1 MAKPIRNTGNRYF
14 GIWADVKILLA
25 HFQNRDIINYI
36 NLIFKVFEMQN
47 KCRISEKDHVFWKER
62 IAAMN
67 WDEAIR
73 ELDQRRE
80 KAKIGGGQAKIDKQH
95 KSGKLTARE
104 RIDILL
110 DKGTF
115 VEIDGMI
122 ESRIDDFDLDKKRV
136 PGDGVVTGYGEIDG
150 RLVFVVSEDFT
161 VIGGTLGEYH
171 SFKICRIQDM
181 AMEMKAP
188 LICINDSGGAR
199 IEEGIS
205 SLSGYS
211 GMFLRHTKASG
222 VIPQIAVILGPCS
235 GGACYAPAIC
245 DYIFMVRDI
254 SKMFITGPNVVKTVI
269 NEEVSVEELGG
280 ADVHATKSGVSHF
293 TYDTEGDCL
302 MGVRKLL
309 SYLPSNNEEQAPVI
323 KPVREKQSLLFA
335 VNKMLNK
342 VGGFGKTYLEK
353 SDDQCEKLRD
363 IVPDNSRRPYD
374 VKDVID
380 CIVDNDSF
388 FEVQK
393 DFATN
398 AVVGFARMEGKTV
411 GFVANQASKMAGS
424 LDVHASDK
432 VARFIRF
439 CDCFNIPLVTLVDVP
454 AFLPGTSQEHSGI
467 IRHGAK
473 VLYAYSE
480 ATVPKI
486 SVILRKAYGGAYI
499 AMNSKE
505 MGADLVYAW
514 PIAEI
519 AVMGADGAVN
529 IAFKRKIK
537 NAEDPEEMRL
547 QCKKEYEDRFLNP
560 YVAAAR
566 GYVNEVIKPEE
577 TRLCILKG
585 LRGLEGKKV
594 ENPKKK
600 HGNIPL

>member
-1 MAKPIRNTGNRYF
+1 MLEESLNI
-14 GIWADVKILLA
+14 KILENQT
-25 HFQNRDIINYI
+25 FGGN
-36 NLIFKVFEMQN
+36 
-47 KCRISEKDHVFWKER
+47 
-62 IAAMN
+62 MN
-67 WDEAIR
+67 WNEAIKD
-73 ELDQRRE
+73 LDNRRE
-80 KAKIGGGQAKIDKQH
+80 KAKRGGGQSKIDKQH
-95 KSGKLTARE
+95 AQGKMTARE
-104 RIDILL
+104 RIDMLL
-110 DKGTF
+110 DPGTF
-115 VEIDGMI
+115 VEVDGFL
-122 ESRIDDFDLDKKRV
+122 ESRIDDFDLDKRRV

-150 RLVFVVSEDFT
+150 RQVFVASEDFT

-245 DYIFMVRDI
+245 DFIFMVKDI

-280 ADVHATKSGVSHF
+280 ADVHAKKSGVSHF
-293 TYDTEGDCL
+293 TYDTEGECL

-309 SYLPSNNEEQAPVI
+309 SYLPSNWMEKPPV
-323 KPVREKQSLLFA
+323 
-335 VNKMLNK
+335 VNNPERQNFLAQVSKVGSKVFNKSDNNK
-342 VGGFGKTYLEK
+342 VETGMK
-353 SDDQCEKLRD
+353 SKAQKIKD
-363 IVPDNSRRPYD
+363 IVPDNSRHAYD
-374 VKDVID
+374 VKEVID
-380 CIVDNDSF
+380 CIVDEGSF

-393 DFATN
+393 DFAMN
-398 AVVGFARMEGKTV
+398 AVVGWCRMDGKVV
-411 GFVANQASKMAGS
+411 GIVANQPNAMGGS
-424 LDVHASDK
+424 LDYHASDK
-432 VARFIRF
+432 IARFIRF
-439 CDCFNIPLVTLVDVP
+439 CDCFNIPLVTLIDVP
-454 AFLPGTSQEHSGI
+454 AFLPGTAQEHNGI

-473 VLYAYSE
+473 ILYAYSE
-480 ATVPKI
+480 ATVPKVSLI
-486 SVILRKAYGGAYI
+486 MRKAYGGAYI

-505 MGADLVYAW
+505 MGADIVYAW

-537 NAEDPEEMRL
+537 AADDPEAMRA
-547 QCKKEYEDRFLNP
+547 QCKKEYEERFLNP

-577 TRLCILKG
+577 TRAAIIKALKG
-585 LRGLEGKKV
+585 LKNKQVEG
-594 ENPKKK
+594 PKKK

>member
-1 MAKPIRNTGNRYF
+1 MS
-14 GIWADVKILLA
+14 W
-25 HFQNRDIINYI
+25 
-36 NLIFKVFEMQN
+36 
-47 KCRISEKDHVFWKER
+47 S
-62 IAAMN
+62 
-67 WDEAIR
+67 EAIR
-73 ELDQRRE
+73 NLEDKRGRALQ
-80 KAKIGGGQAKIDKQH
+80 GGGRLKIDKQH
-95 KSGKLTARE
+95 EQGKFTARE

-115 VEIDGMI
+115 VEVDGFV
-122 ESRIDDFDLDKKRV
+122 ESRIDDFDLDKRRV

-150 RLVFVVSEDFT
+150 RLVFVASEDFT

-171 SFKICRIQDM
+171 SFKITRIQDM
-181 AMEMKAP
+181 AIRMKAP

-211 GMFLRHTKASG
+211 GMFLRHTQASG

-245 DYIFMVRDI
+245 DFIFMVKNV

-280 ADVHATKSGVSHF
+280 AEVHAKKSGVSHF
-293 TYDTEGDCL
+293 TYDTENECL

-309 SYLPSNNEEQAPVI
+309 TYLPGSNEEKPPVI
-323 KPVREKQSLLFA
+323 KPVEEKESLLFGIHK
-335 VNKMLNK
+335 VFNKMTFKKESPEENPCARLLK
-342 VGGFGKTYLEK
+342 
-353 SDDQCEKLRD
+353 
-363 IVPDNSRRPYD
+363 IVPDNSRIAYD
-374 VKDVID
+374 VKEVIR
-380 CIVDNDSF
+380 CIADENSF

-393 DFATN
+393 EFAPN
-398 AVVGFARMEGKTV
+398 AVVGWGRMKGECV
-411 GFVANQASKMAGS
+411 GFVANQPSQMCGS
-424 LDVHASDK
+424 LDYHASDK
-432 VARFIRF
+432 LARFIRF

-454 AFLPGTSQEHSGI
+454 AFLPGTAQEHNGI

-473 VLYAYSE
+473 VLYAYAE

-486 SVILRKAYGGAYI
+486 TVIMRKAYGGAYI

-505 MGADLVYAW
+505 MGADMVYAW

-537 NAEDPEEMRL
+537 AAADPEEMRR
-547 QCKKEYEDRFLNP
+547 QCKQEYEDRFLNP

-577 TRLCILKG
+577 TRERLLKS
-585 LRGLEGKKV
+585 LKALKNKKV
-594 ENPKKK
+594 EPIFKK

>member
-1 MAKPIRNTGNRYF
+1 MTWEEALQ
-14 GIWADVKILLA
+14 DL
-25 HFQNRDIINYI
+25 D
-36 NLIFKVFEMQN
+36 
-47 KCRISEKDHVFWKER
+47 ER
-62 IAAMN
+62 KS
-67 WDEAIR
+67 
-73 ELDQRRE
+73 
-80 KAKIGGGQAKIDKQH
+80 KAVMGGGQLKIDKQH
-95 KSGKLTARE
+95 AQGKLTARE
-104 RIDILL
+104 RIDLLL

-115 VEIDGMI
+115 VEVDGLI
-122 ESRIDDFDLDKKRV
+122 ESRIDDFDLDKRRV
-136 PGDGVVTGYGEIDG
+136 AGDGVVTGYGEVDG
-150 RLVFVVSEDFT
+150 RLVFVASEDFT

-171 SFKICRIQDM
+171 SIKIQRLQDM
-181 AMEMKAP
+181 AMSMRAP
-188 LICINDSGGAR
+188 FICINDSGGAR

-222 VIPQIAVILGPCS
+222 MIPQIAVILGPCS

-245 DYIFMVRDI
+245 DFIFMVKDI

-280 ADVHATKSGVSHF
+280 ADVHAKKSGVSHF
-293 TYDTEGDCL
+293 TYDSEAECL

-309 SYLPSNNEEQAPVI
+309 AYLPSSFEGKAPVI
-323 KPVREKQSLLFA
+323 QPVAEKESLLFS

-342 VGGFGKTYLEK
+342 LSFRKNALAKRNANPCSRISE
-353 SDDQCEKLRD
+353 
-363 IVPDNSRRPYD
+363 IVPDNSRIAYD
-374 VKDVID
+374 VKDVVA
-380 CIVDNDSF
+380 CIVDESSF

-393 DFATN
+393 EFAPN
-398 AVVGFARMEGKTV
+398 VVVGFARMNGESV
-411 GFVANQASKMAGS
+411 GIVANQPNSMAGS
-424 LDVHASDK
+424 LDYHASDK
-432 VARFIRF
+432 MARFIRF
-439 CDCFNIPLVTLVDVP
+439 CDCFNLPIVTLVDVP
-454 AFLPGTSQEHSGI
+454 AFLPGTAQEHSGI

-486 SVILRKAYGGAYI
+486 SLIMRKAYGGAYI

-505 MGADLVYAW
+505 MGADMVFAW

-537 NAEDPEEMRL
+537 SASEPEAMRE

-577 TRLCILKG
+577 TREKILKA
-585 LRGLEGKKV
+585 LKALKNKQV
-594 ENPKKK
+594 EVPQKK

>member
-1 MAKPIRNTGNRYF
+1 
-14 GIWADVKILLA
+14 
-25 HFQNRDIINYI
+25 
-36 NLIFKVFEMQN
+36 
-47 KCRISEKDHVFWKER
+47 
-62 IAAMN
+62 MN
-67 WDEAIR
+67 WEEASKDL
-73 ELDQRRE
+73 EERRE
-80 KAKIGGGQAKIDKQH
+80 RALLGGGQAKIDKQH

-104 RIDILL
+104 RIEMLL

-115 VEIDGMI
+115 VEVDGFV

-150 RLVFVVSEDFT
+150 RLVFVASEDFT

-188 LICINDSGGAR
+188 FVCINDSGGAR

-205 SLSGYS
+205 SLSGYA

-245 DYIFMVRDI
+245 DFIFMVKDI

-280 ADVHATKSGVSHF
+280 AEVHAKKSGVSHF
-293 TYDTEGDCL
+293 TYDTEGECL

-309 SYLPSNNEEQAPVI
+309 SYLPSNFEE
-323 KPVREKQSLLFA
+323 KPPLVNLENAKKKGSLLYSL
-335 VNKMLNK
+335 NKMINK
-342 VGGFGKTYLEK
+342 MGKHNKNFVENGDNSY
-353 SDDQCEKLRD
+353 KLKD
-363 IVPDNSRRPYD
+363 IVPDNSRHAYD
-374 VKDVID
+374 VKEVID
-380 CIVDNDSF
+380 CIVDEGTF
-388 FEVQK
+388 FEVMK
-393 DFATN
+393 EFAPN
-398 AVVGFARMEGKTV
+398 VVIGWARMEGQSV
-411 GFVANQASKMAGS
+411 GFVANQANSMGGS
-424 LDVHASDK
+424 LDYHASDK
-432 VARFIRF
+432 MARFIRF
-439 CDCFNIPLVTLVDVP
+439 CDCFNIPLVTLIDVP
-454 AFLPGTSQEHSGI
+454 AFLPGTVQEHNGI

-473 VLYAYSE
+473 VLYAFSE

-486 SVILRKAYGGAYI
+486 SLIMRKAYGGAYI

-505 MGADLVYAW
+505 MGADIVYAW

-537 NAEDPEEMRL
+537 AAEDPQAMRE
-547 QCKKEYEDRFLNP
+547 QCKKEYEERFLNP
-560 YVAAAR
+560 YVAASR
-566 GYVNEVIKPEE
+566 GFVNEVIKPEE
-577 TRLCILKG
+577 TRASILKA
-585 LRGLEGKKV
+585 LRLLNGKKV
-594 ENPKKK
+594 EAPKKK

>member
-1 MAKPIRNTGNRYF
+1 
-14 GIWADVKILLA
+14 
-25 HFQNRDIINYI
+25 
-36 NLIFKVFEMQN
+36 
-47 KCRISEKDHVFWKER
+47 
-62 IAAMN
+62 MN
-67 WDEAIR
+67 WEEANK
-73 ELDQRRE
+73 ELDRRRE
-80 KAKIGGGQAKIDKQH
+80 KALLGGGQNRIDKQH
-95 KSGKLTARE
+95 ASGKLTARE
-104 RIDILL
+104 RIEMLL
-110 DKGTF
+110 DPGTF
-115 VEIDGMI
+115 VEVDGFL
-122 ESRIDDFDLDKKRV
+122 ESRIDDFDLDKRRV

-150 RLVFVVSEDFT
+150 RQVFVASEDFT

-245 DYIFMVRDI
+245 DFIFMVKDI

-269 NEEVSVEELGG
+269 NEEVSVEALGG
-280 ADVHATKSGVSHF
+280 ADVHAKKSGVSHF
-293 TYDTEGDCL
+293 TYDTENECL

-309 SYLPSNNEEQAPVI
+309 SYLPSNWMEKPPVVNT
-323 KPVREKQSLLFA
+323 PERQSLSFR
-335 VNKMLNK
+335 VGK
-342 VGGFGKTYLEK
+342 VFGRGEGARQDNVIRTKAA
-353 SDDQCEKLRD
+353 KLKD
-363 IVPDNSRRPYD
+363 IVPDNSRHAYD
-374 VKDVID
+374 VKEVID
-380 CIVDNDSF
+380 CIVDEGSF

-393 DFATN
+393 EFATN
-398 AVVGFARMEGKTV
+398 AVVGWCRMAGKVV
-411 GFVANQASKMAGS
+411 GIVANQPNSMGGS
-424 LDVHASDK
+424 LDYHASDK
-432 VARFIRF
+432 IARFIRF
-439 CDCFNIPLVTLVDVP
+439 CDCFNIPLITLIDVP
-454 AFLPGTSQEHSGI
+454 AFLPGTAQEHSGI

-473 VLYAYSE
+473 ILYAYSE

-486 SVILRKAYGGAYI
+486 SLIMRKAYGGAYI

-505 MGADLVYAW
+505 MGADIVYAW

-537 NAEDPEEMRL
+537 AAADPEAMRA

-577 TRLCILKG
+577 TREALLKA
-585 LRGLEGKKV
+585 LRGLKNKQV
-594 ENPKKK
+594 EPIRKK

>member
-1 MAKPIRNTGNRYF
+1 
-14 GIWADVKILLA
+14 
-25 HFQNRDIINYI
+25 
-36 NLIFKVFEMQN
+36 
-47 KCRISEKDHVFWKER
+47 
-62 IAAMN
+62 MN
-67 WDEAIR
+67 WDEANK
-73 ELDQRRE
+73 ELDRRRG
-80 KAKIGGGQAKIDKQH
+80 KALLGGGPSRIDKQH
-95 KSGKLTARE
+95 ASGKLTARE
-104 RIDILL
+104 RIEMLL
-110 DKGTF
+110 DPGTF
-115 VEIDGMI
+115 VEVDGFL
-122 ESRIDDFDLDKKRV
+122 ESRIDDFDLDKRRV

-150 RLVFVVSEDFT
+150 RQVFVASEDFT

-181 AMEMKAP
+181 AMEMQAP

-245 DYIFMVRDI
+245 DFIFMVKDI

-280 ADVHATKSGVSHF
+280 AEVHAKKSGVSHF
-293 TYDTEGDCL
+293 TYDTENECL

-309 SYLPSNNEEQAPVI
+309 SYLPSNWTQKPPV
-323 KPVREKQSLLFA
+323 VNTAERQSLTTR
-335 VNKMLNK
+335 VGK
-342 VGGFGKTYLEK
+342 VFGRGEGARQDNVIRTKAA
-353 SDDQCEKLRD
+353 KLKD
-363 IVPDNSRRPYD
+363 IVPDNSRHAYD
-374 VKDVID
+374 VKEVID
-380 CIVDNDSF
+380 CIVDEGSF

-398 AVVGFARMEGKTV
+398 AVVGWCRMAGKVV
-411 GFVANQASKMAGS
+411 GIVANQPNSMGGS
-424 LDVHASDK
+424 LDYHASDK
-432 VARFIRF
+432 IARFIRF
-439 CDCFNIPLVTLVDVP
+439 CDCFNIPLITLIDVP
-454 AFLPGTSQEHSGI
+454 AFLPGTAQEHNGI

-473 VLYAYSE
+473 ILYAYSE
-480 ATVPKI
+480 AAVPKI
-486 SVILRKAYGGAYI
+486 SLIMRKAYGGAYI

-505 MGADLVYAW
+505 MGADIVYAW

-537 NAEDPEEMRL
+537 AAEDPEAMRA

-577 TRLCILKG
+577 TREALLKA
-585 LRGLEGKKV
+585 LRGLKNKQT

>member
-1 MAKPIRNTGNRYF
+1 
-14 GIWADVKILLA
+14 
-25 HFQNRDIINYI
+25 
-36 NLIFKVFEMQN
+36 
-47 KCRISEKDHVFWKER
+47 
-62 IAAMN
+62 MN
-67 WDEAIR
+67 WEEALKDL
-73 ELDQRRE
+73 EERRG
-80 KAKIGGGQAKIDKQH
+80 KASLGGGRLKIDKQH
-95 KSGKLTARE
+95 EQGKLTARE
-104 RIDILL
+104 RIDVLL

-115 VEIDGMI
+115 VEVDGMI
-122 ESRIDDFDLDKKRV
+122 ESRIDDFDLDKRRV

-150 RLVFVVSEDFT
+150 RLVFVASEDFT

-171 SFKICRIQDM
+171 SFKIQRLQDM
-181 AMEMKAP
+181 AMQMRAP
-188 LICINDSGGAR
+188 FICINDSGGAR

-222 VIPQIAVILGPCS
+222 MIPQIAVILGPCS

-245 DYIFMVRDI
+245 DFIFMVKDI

-280 ADVHATKSGVSHF
+280 ADVHAKKSGVSHF
-293 TYDTEGDCL
+293 TYDSEAECL

-309 SYLPSNNEEQAPVI
+309 AYLPSSCEGKAPRIRTAAEKEAMLSANKIIHKLPFHKNASAKKEENPCSRLS
-323 KPVREKQSLLFA
+323 K
-335 VNKMLNK
+335 
-342 VGGFGKTYLEK
+342 
-353 SDDQCEKLRD
+353 
-363 IVPDNSRRPYD
+363 IVPDNSRMAYN
-374 VKDVID
+374 VKDVVN
-380 CIVDNDSF
+380 CIVDPGTF

-393 DFATN
+393 EFAPN
-398 AVVGFARMEGKTV
+398 VVVGFSRMEGQSV
-411 GFVANQASKMAGS
+411 GIVANQPNSMCGS
-424 LDVHASDK
+424 LDYHASDK
-432 VARFIRF
+432 MARFIRF

-454 AFLPGTSQEHSGI
+454 AFLPGTAQEHNGI

-486 SVILRKAYGGAYI
+486 TLIMRKAYGGAYI

-505 MGADLVYAW
+505 MGADMVFAW

-537 NAEDPEEMRL
+537 AASDPEAMRA
-547 QCKKEYEDRFLNP
+547 QCKKEYEERFLNP
-560 YVAAAR
+560 YVAASR
-566 GYVNEVIKPEE
+566 GFVNEVIKPEE
-577 TRLCILKG
+577 SRAKILKA
-585 LRGLEGKKV
+585 LKALKNKKV
-594 ENPKKK
+594 EPISKK

>member
-1 MAKPIRNTGNRYF
+1 
-14 GIWADVKILLA
+14 
-25 HFQNRDIINYI
+25 
-36 NLIFKVFEMQN
+36 
-47 KCRISEKDHVFWKER
+47 
-62 IAAMN
+62 MN
-67 WDEAIR
+67 WDDAIK
-73 ELDQRRE
+73 ELDTRRE
-80 KAKIGGGQAKIDKQH
+80 KALLGGGAARIEKQH
-95 KSGKLTARE
+95 KSGKMTARE
-104 RIDILL
+104 RIEILL
-110 DKGTF
+110 DKDTF
-115 VEIDGMI
+115 VEVDNFI
-122 ESRIDDFDLDKKRV
+122 ESRINDFDLDKRRV
-136 PGDGVVTGYGEIDG
+136 PGDGVVTGYGKIDG
-150 RLVFVVSEDFT
+150 RLVFVASEDFT

-171 SFKICRIQDM
+171 SFKITRIQDM

-211 GMFLRHTKASG
+211 GMFLRHTRASG
-222 VIPQIAVILGPCS
+222 MIPQIAVVLGPCS

-245 DYIFMVRDI
+245 DFIFMVKEI

-269 NEEVSVEELGG
+269 NEEVTVEELGG
-280 ADVHATKSGVSHF
+280 AMVHGVKSGVSHF
-293 TYDTEGDCL
+293 TYESERECL

-309 SYLPSNNEEQAPVI
+309 GYLPGNWEEKPPVVKI
-323 KPVREKQSLLFA
+323 SGEE
-335 VNKMLNK
+335 NKNGIQNVLRRLNK
-342 VGGFGKTYLEK
+342 NAGSAAKTCARLWK
-353 SDDQCEKLRD
+353 
-363 IVPDNSRRPYD
+363 IVPDNSRHAYD
-374 VKDVID
+374 VHEVLE
-380 CIVDNDSF
+380 CIVDRNSF

-393 DFATN
+393 DFAQN
-398 AVVGFARMEGKTV
+398 AVIGFGRMEGKSV
-411 GFVANQASKMAGS
+411 GFICNQPAVMGGS
-424 LDVHASDK
+424 IDYHASDK
-432 VARFIRF
+432 MARFIRF

-454 AFLPGTSQEHSGI
+454 AFLPGTKQEHNGI

-486 SVILRKAYGGAYI
+486 TLIMRKAYGGAYI

-505 MGADLVYAW
+505 MGADMVFAW

-537 NAEDPEEMRL
+537 ESYDPAAARESY
-547 QCKKEYEDRFLNP
+547 KKEYEKRFLNP

-577 TRLCILKG
+577 TRDKLLKALNG
-585 LRGLEGKKV
+585 FKSKKV
-594 ENPKKK
+594 KNPDKK

>member
-1 MAKPIRNTGNRYF
+1 
-14 GIWADVKILLA
+14 
-25 HFQNRDIINYI
+25 
-36 NLIFKVFEMQN
+36 
-47 KCRISEKDHVFWKER
+47 
-62 IAAMN
+62 MN
-67 WDEAIR
+67 WDEANK
-73 ELDQRRE
+73 ELDRRRE
-80 KAKIGGGQAKIDKQH
+80 KALLGGGPNRIEKQH
-95 KSGKLTARE
+95 ASGKLTARE
-104 RIDILL
+104 RIEMLL
-110 DKGTF
+110 DPGTF
-115 VEIDGMI
+115 VEVDGFL
-122 ESRIDDFDLDKKRV
+122 ESRIDDFDLDKRRV

-150 RLVFVVSEDFT
+150 RQVFVASEDFT

-181 AMEMKAP
+181 AMEVKAP

-245 DYIFMVRDI
+245 DFIFMVKDI

-280 ADVHATKSGVSHF
+280 AEVHAKKSGVSHF
-293 TYDTEGDCL
+293 TYDTENECL

-309 SYLPSNNEEQAPVI
+309 SYLPSNWMEKPPV
-323 KPVREKQSLLFA
+323 VNTAERQSLSTR
-335 VNKMLNK
+335 VGK
-342 VGGFGKTYLEK
+342 VFGRGEGARQDNVIRTKAA
-353 SDDQCEKLRD
+353 KLKD
-363 IVPDNSRRPYD
+363 IVPDNSRHAYD
-374 VKDVID
+374 VKEVID
-380 CIVDNDSF
+380 CIVDEGSF

-393 DFATN
+393 EFATN
-398 AVVGFARMEGKTV
+398 AVVGWCRMAGKVV
-411 GFVANQASKMAGS
+411 GIVANQPNSMGGS
-424 LDVHASDK
+424 LDYHASDK
-432 VARFIRF
+432 IARFIRF
-439 CDCFNIPLVTLVDVP
+439 CDCFNIPLITLIDVP
-454 AFLPGTSQEHSGI
+454 AFLPGTAQEHNGI

-473 VLYAYSE
+473 ILYAYSE

-486 SVILRKAYGGAYI
+486 SLIMRKAYGGAYI

-505 MGADLVYAW
+505 MGADIVYAW

-537 NAEDPEEMRL
+537 AAADPEAMRA

-577 TRLCILKG
+577 TREALLKA
-585 LRGLEGKKV
+585 LRGLKNKQA

>member
-1 MAKPIRNTGNRYF
+1 MT
-14 GIWADVKILLA
+14 W
-25 HFQNRDIINYI
+25 
-36 NLIFKVFEMQN
+36 E
-47 KCRISEKDHVFWKER
+47 
-62 IAAMN
+62 
-67 WDEAIR
+67 EALHD
-73 ELDQRRE
+73 LDDRRG
-80 KAKIGGGQAKIDKQH
+80 KASMGGGKLKIDKQH
-95 KSGKLTARE
+95 EQGKLTARE
-104 RIDILL
+104 RIDVLL

-115 VEIDGMI
+115 VEVDGFI
-122 ESRIDDFDLDKKRV
+122 ESRIDDFDLDKRRV

-150 RLVFVVSEDFT
+150 RLVFVASEDFT

-171 SFKICRIQDM
+171 SFKITRIQDM
-181 AMEMKAP
+181 AMAMKAP

-211 GMFLRHTKASG
+211 GMFLRHTQASG
-222 VIPQIAVILGPCS
+222 MIPQIAVILGPCS

-245 DYIFMVRDI
+245 DFIFMVKDI

-280 ADVHATKSGVSHF
+280 AEVHAKKSGVSHF
-293 TYDTEGDCL
+293 TYDTEGECL

-309 SYLPSNNEEQAPVI
+309 AYLPSNFEGTAPVI
-323 KPVREKQSLLFA
+323 QPVTEKESLLFS

-342 VGGFGKTYLEK
+342 FTMRKNALERQEENPC
-353 SDDQCEKLRD
+353 SKLKD
-363 IVPDNSRRPYD
+363 IVPDNSRVAYD
-374 VKDVID
+374 VKQVID
-380 CIVDNDSF
+380 CIADQGSF

-393 DFATN
+393 EFAPN
-398 AVVGFARMEGKTV
+398 VVVGFARLNGESV
-411 GFVANQASKMAGS
+411 GFVANQPSQMCGS
-424 LDVHASDK
+424 LDYHASDK
-432 VARFIRF
+432 MARFIRF

-454 AFLPGTSQEHSGI
+454 AFLPGTAQEHNGI

-486 SVILRKAYGGAYI
+486 SVIMRKAYGGAYI

-505 MGADLVYAW
+505 MGADMVFAW

-537 NAEDPEEMRL
+537 AASDPEAMRA

-560 YVAAAR
+560 YVAASR
-566 GYVNEVIKPEE
+566 GYVNEVIRPEE
-577 TRLCILKG
+577 TREKILKS
-585 LRGLEGKKV
+585 LKALKSKKV
-594 ENPKKK
+594 DAPQKK

>member
-1 MAKPIRNTGNRYF
+1 MGNVN
-14 GIWADVKILLA
+14 W
-25 HFQNRDIINYI
+25 
-36 NLIFKVFEMQN
+36 
-47 KCRISEKDHVFWKER
+47 KDAV
-62 IAAMN
+62 
-67 WDEAIR
+67 R
-73 ELDQRRE
+73 ELEMRRE
-80 KAKIGGGQAKIDKQH
+80 KAKSGGGSSKIEKQH
-95 KSGKLTARE
+95 AIGKLTARE
-104 RIDILL
+104 RIQMLL
-110 DKGTF
+110 DKDTF
-115 VEIDGMI
+115 VEVDGFV
-122 ESRIDDFDLDKKRV
+122 ESRIDDFDLDKRRV

-150 RLVFVVSEDFT
+150 RLVFVASEDFT

-181 AMEMKAP
+181 AMGMKAP

-245 DYIFMVRDI
+245 DFIFMVRDI

-280 ADVHATKSGVSHF
+280 AEVHARKSGVSHF
-293 TYDTEGDCL
+293 TYDSEGECL

-309 SYLPSNNEEQAPVI
+309 SYLPANNTEKAPTV
-323 KPVREKQSLLFA
+323 KYNGERQSFLYG
-335 VNKMLNK
+335 VNKRIGK
-342 VGGFGKTYLEK
+342 VGSINKILPKGDRAGRI
-353 SDDQCEKLRD
+353 RD
-363 IVPDNSRRPYD
+363 IVPDNSRRAYD
-374 VKDVID
+374 VKEVID
-380 CIVDNDSF
+380 CIVDEDSF

-393 DFATN
+393 DFALN
-398 AVVGFARMEGKTV
+398 AVVGWGRMQGRVV
-411 GFVANQASKMAGS
+411 GFVANQPAAMGGS
-424 LDVHASDK
+424 LDYHASDK
-432 VARFIRF
+432 IARFIRF

-454 AFLPGTSQEHSGI
+454 AFLPGTAQEHNGI

-473 VLYAYSE
+473 ILYAYSE

-486 SVILRKAYGGAYI
+486 TVIMRKAYGGAYI

-505 MGADLVYAW
+505 MGADMVFAW

-537 NAEDPEEMRL
+537 AAPNPQAMRE

-560 YVAAAR
+560 YVAASR

-577 TRLCILKG
+577 TRERLLKA
-585 LRGLEGKKV
+585 LRALKNKSV
-594 ENPKKK
+594 ETPHKK

>member
-1 MAKPIRNTGNRYF
+1 MT
-14 GIWADVKILLA
+14 
-25 HFQNRDIINYI
+25 
-36 NLIFKVFEMQN
+36 
-47 KCRISEKDHVFWKER
+47 
-62 IAAMN
+62 
-67 WDEAIR
+67 WDEALQD
-73 ELDQRRE
+73 LDKRRGR
-80 KAKIGGGQAKIDKQH
+80 AALGGGRLKIDKQH
-95 KSGKLTARE
+95 EQGKLTARE
-104 RIDILL
+104 RIDLLL

-115 VEIDGMI
+115 VEVDGFM
-122 ESRIDDFDLDKKRV
+122 ESRINDFDLDKRRV

-150 RLVFVVSEDFT
+150 RLVFVASEDFT
-161 VIGGTLGEYH
+161 VIGGTLGEIH
-171 SFKICRIQDM
+171 SLKITRLQDM

-222 VIPQIAVILGPCS
+222 MIPQIAVILGPCS

-245 DYIFMVRDI
+245 DYIFMVKDI

-280 ADVHATKSGVSHF
+280 AEVHAKKSGVSHF
-293 TYDTEGDCL
+293 TYDTEQECL

-309 SYLPSNNEEQAPVI
+309 TYIPSSFEDKAPVI
-323 KPVREKQSLLFA
+323 HSSESSFA
-335 VNKMLNK
+335 NSVNKVINK
-342 VGGFGKTYLEK
+342 LPFGSSENRE
-353 SDDQCEKLRD
+353 DNPCERIKK
-363 IVPDNSRRPYD
+363 IVPDNSRIAYD
-374 VKDVID
+374 VKQVID
-380 CIVDNDSF
+380 CVADKGSF

-393 DFATN
+393 DFAQN
-398 AVVGFARMEGKTV
+398 VVVGFARMAGESV
-411 GFVANQASKMAGS
+411 GFVANQPNQLAGS
-424 LDVHASDK
+424 LDYHASDK
-432 VARFIRF
+432 MARFIRF

-454 AFLPGTSQEHSGI
+454 AFLPGTAQEHNGI

-486 SVILRKAYGGAYI
+486 SVIMRKAYGGAYI

-505 MGADLVYAW
+505 MGADMVYAW

-537 NAEDPEEMRL
+537 AAADPTVMRA
-547 QCKKEYEDRFLNP
+547 QCKQEYEERFLNP
-560 YVAAAR
+560 YVAASR
-566 GYVNEVIKPEE
+566 GYVNEVIRPEE
-577 TRLCILKG
+577 TREKILKA
-585 LRGLEGKKV
+585 LKALKSKSV
-594 ENPKKK
+594 EAPKKK

>member
-1 MAKPIRNTGNRYF
+1 MSWN
-14 GIWADVKILLA
+14 
-25 HFQNRDIINYI
+25 
-36 NLIFKVFEMQN
+36 
-47 KCRISEKDHVFWKER
+47 
-62 IAAMN
+62 
-67 WDEAIR
+67 EAIANL
-73 ELDQRRE
+73 EE
-80 KAKIGGGQAKIDKQH
+80 KRSTALLGGGQTRIDKQH
-95 KSGKLTARE
+95 KTGKLTARE
-104 RIDILL
+104 RIEILL
-110 DKGTF
+110 DKDTF
-115 VEIDGMI
+115 VEVDGFM
-122 ESRIDDFDLDKKRV
+122 ESRIDDFDLDKRRFA
-136 PGDGVVTGYGEIDG
+136 GDGVVTGYGEIDG
-150 RLVFVVSEDFT
+150 RLVFVASEDFT

-181 AMEMKAP
+181 AMQMKAP
-188 LICINDSGGAR
+188 LICVNDSGGAR

-211 GMFLRHTKASG
+211 GMFLRHTQASG

-245 DYIFMVRDI
+245 DFIFMVKDV

-280 ADVHATKSGVSHF
+280 TEVHAKKSGVSHF
-293 TYDTEGDCL
+293 TYDSEGECL

-309 SYLPSNNEEQAPVI
+309 TYLPSNYMEKAPFIQPTDKLKV
-323 KPVREKQSLLFA
+323 A
-335 VNKMLNK
+335 AGLNK
-342 VGGFGKTYLEK
+342 VLSRVGGLSKKIK
-353 SDDQCEKLRD
+353 SDNRCEQIVN
-363 IVPDNSRRPYD
+363 IVPDNSRQPYD
-374 VKDVID
+374 VKEVID
-380 CIVDNDSF
+380 CIVDAGTF

-393 DFATN
+393 EFAQN
-398 AVVGFARMEGKTV
+398 AVVGWGRMEGEVV
-411 GFVANQASKMAGS
+411 GFVANQPAVKAGS
-424 LDVHASDK
+424 LDYHASDK
-432 VARFIRF
+432 IARFIRF
-439 CDCFNIPLVTLVDVP
+439 CDCFNIPLVTLIDVP
-454 AFLPGTSQEHSGI
+454 AFLPGTEQEHNGI

-473 VLYAYSE
+473 ILYAYSE

-486 SVILRKAYGGAYI
+486 SLIMRKAYGGAYI

-505 MGADLVYAW
+505 MGADIVYAW

-537 NAEDPEEMRL
+537 AAENPEAMRA

-577 TRLCILKG
+577 TRARLLKS
-585 LRGLEGKKV
+585 LKALKSKKV
-594 ENPKKK
+594 EPIPKK

>member
-1 MAKPIRNTGNRYF
+1 
-14 GIWADVKILLA
+14 
-25 HFQNRDIINYI
+25 
-36 NLIFKVFEMQN
+36 
-47 KCRISEKDHVFWKER
+47 
-62 IAAMN
+62 MN
-67 WDEAIR
+67 WNDAVK
-73 ELDQRRE
+73 ELDNRRQR
-80 KAKIGGGQAKIDKQH
+80 ALMGGGQSRIDKQH
-95 KSGKLTARE
+95 ASGKMTARE
-104 RIDILL
+104 RIEVLL
-110 DKGTF
+110 DPGTF
-115 VEIDGMI
+115 VEVDGFI
-122 ESRIDDFDLDKKRV
+122 ESRIDDFDLDKRRV

-150 RLVFVVSEDFT
+150 RQVFVASEDFT

-245 DYIFMVRDI
+245 DFIFMVRDI

-280 ADVHATKSGVSHF
+280 AEVHAKKSGVSHF
-293 TYDTEGDCL
+293 TYDTEKECL

-309 SYLPSNNEEQAPVI
+309 SYLPGNWQEKPPTINNQE
-323 KPVREKQSLLFA
+323 RQSILPR
-335 VNKMLNK
+335 VGK
-342 VGGFGKTYLEK
+342 VFGKVDNGRVAASQRAK
-353 SDDQCEKLRD
+353 AAKIRD
-363 IVPDNSRRPYD
+363 IVPDNSRHAYD
-374 VKDVID
+374 VLEVID
-380 CIVDNDSF
+380 CIVDEGSF

-393 DFATN
+393 EFAAN
-398 AVVGFARMEGKTV
+398 AVVGFSRMEGKVT
-411 GFVANQASKMAGS
+411 GIVANQPNAMGGS
-424 LDVHASDK
+424 LDYHASDK
-432 VARFIRF
+432 IARFIRF
-439 CDCFNIPLVTLVDVP
+439 CDCFNIPLITLIDVP
-454 AFLPGTSQEHSGI
+454 AFLPGTAQEHNGI

-473 VLYAYSE
+473 ILYAYSE

-486 SVILRKAYGGAYI
+486 SLIMRKAYGGAYI

-505 MGADLVYAW
+505 MGADIVYAW

-537 NAEDPEEMRL
+537 AAEDPAAMRE
-547 QCKKEYEDRFLNP
+547 QCKAEYEERFLNP

-577 TRLCILKG
+577 TREALVRA
-585 LRGLEGKKV
+585 LRGLKNKHV
-594 ENPKKK
+594 ENPPKK

>member
-1 MAKPIRNTGNRYF
+1 
-14 GIWADVKILLA
+14 
-25 HFQNRDIINYI
+25 
-36 NLIFKVFEMQN
+36 
-47 KCRISEKDHVFWKER
+47 
-62 IAAMN
+62 MN
-67 WDEAIR
+67 WDEANK
-73 ELDQRRE
+73 ELDRRRG
-80 KAKIGGGQAKIDKQH
+80 KALLGGGPSRIDKQH
-95 KSGKLTARE
+95 ASGKLTARE
-104 RIDILL
+104 RIEMLL
-110 DKGTF
+110 DPGTF
-115 VEIDGMI
+115 VEVDGFL
-122 ESRIDDFDLDKKRV
+122 ESRIDDFDLDKRRV

-150 RLVFVVSEDFT
+150 RQVFVVSEDFT

-181 AMEMKAP
+181 AMEMQAP

-245 DYIFMVRDI
+245 DFIFMVKDI

-280 ADVHATKSGVSHF
+280 AEVHAKKSGVSHF
-293 TYDTEGDCL
+293 TYDTENECL

-309 SYLPSNNEEQAPVI
+309 SYLPSNWTQKPPV
-323 KPVREKQSLLFA
+323 VNTAERQSLTTR
-335 VNKMLNK
+335 VGK
-342 VGGFGKTYLEK
+342 VFGRGEGARQDNVIRTKAA
-353 SDDQCEKLRD
+353 KLKD
-363 IVPDNSRRPYD
+363 IVPDNSRHAYD
-374 VKDVID
+374 VKEVID
-380 CIVDNDSF
+380 CIVDEGSF

-398 AVVGFARMEGKTV
+398 AVVGWCRMAGKVV
-411 GFVANQASKMAGS
+411 GIVANQPNSMGGS
-424 LDVHASDK
+424 LDYHASDK
-432 VARFIRF
+432 IARFIRF
-439 CDCFNIPLVTLVDVP
+439 CDCFNIPLITLIDVP
-454 AFLPGTSQEHSGI
+454 AFLPGTAQEHNGI

-473 VLYAYSE
+473 ILYAYSE

-486 SVILRKAYGGAYI
+486 SLIMRKAYGGAYI

-505 MGADLVYAW
+505 MGADIVYAW

-537 NAEDPEEMRL
+537 AAEDPEAMRA

-577 TRLCILKG
+577 TREALLKA
-585 LRGLEGKKV
+585 LRGLKNKQT

>member
-1 MAKPIRNTGNRYF
+1 
-14 GIWADVKILLA
+14 
-25 HFQNRDIINYI
+25 
-36 NLIFKVFEMQN
+36 
-47 KCRISEKDHVFWKER
+47 
-62 IAAMN
+62 MN
-67 WDEAIR
+67 WNEANR
-73 ELDQRRE
+73 ELDRRRE
-80 KAKIGGGQAKIDKQH
+80 KALLGGGQSRIDKQH
-95 KSGKLTARE
+95 ASGKMTARE
-104 RIDILL
+104 RIEMLL
-110 DKGTF
+110 DPGTF
-115 VEIDGMI
+115 VEVDGFL
-122 ESRIDDFDLDKKRV
+122 ESRIDDFDLDKRRV

-150 RLVFVVSEDFT
+150 RQVFVASEDFT

-245 DYIFMVRDI
+245 DFIFMVKDI

-280 ADVHATKSGVSHF
+280 AEVHAKKSGVSHF
-293 TYDTEGDCL
+293 TYDTENECL

-309 SYLPSNNEEQAPVI
+309 SYLPSNWMEKPPVI
-323 KPVREKQSLLFA
+323 NTPERQSLSSR
-335 VNKMLNK
+335 VGK
-342 VGGFGKTYLEK
+342 VFGRGEGAKQDNALKTK
-353 SDDQCEKLRD
+353 AAKLKD
-363 IVPDNSRRPYD
+363 IVPDNSRHAYD
-374 VKDVID
+374 VKEVID
-380 CIVDNDSF
+380 CIVDEGSF

-393 DFATN
+393 EFATN
-398 AVVGFARMEGKTV
+398 AVVGWCRMAGKVV
-411 GFVANQASKMAGS
+411 GIVANQPNSMGGS
-424 LDVHASDK
+424 LDYHASDK
-432 VARFIRF
+432 IARFIRF
-439 CDCFNIPLVTLVDVP
+439 CDCFNIPLITLIDVP
-454 AFLPGTSQEHSGI
+454 AFLPGTAQEHSGI

-473 VLYAYSE
+473 ILYAYSE

-486 SVILRKAYGGAYI
+486 SLIMRKAYGGAYI

-505 MGADLVYAW
+505 MGADIVYAW

-537 NAEDPEEMRL
+537 AADDPEAMRA

-577 TRLCILKG
+577 TREALLKA
-585 LRGLEGKKV
+585 LRGLKNKQV
-594 ENPKKK
+594 EPIKKK

>member
-1 MAKPIRNTGNRYF
+1 
-14 GIWADVKILLA
+14 
-25 HFQNRDIINYI
+25 
-36 NLIFKVFEMQN
+36 
-47 KCRISEKDHVFWKER
+47 
-62 IAAMN
+62 MN
-67 WDEAIR
+67 WEEALKDLDE
-73 ELDQRRE
+73 RRG
-80 KAKIGGGQAKIDKQH
+80 KAALGGGQAKIAKQH
-95 KSGKLTARE
+95 EQGKLTARE
-104 RIDILL
+104 RIETLL
-110 DKGTF
+110 DPGTF
-115 VEIDGMI
+115 VEVDGFV
-122 ESRIDDFDLDKKRV
+122 ESRIDDFDLDKRRV

-150 RLVFVVSEDFT
+150 RLVFVSSEDFT

-171 SFKICRIQDM
+171 SFKIARLQDM

-245 DYIFMVRDI
+245 DFIFMVRNV

-280 ADVHATKSGVSHF
+280 AEVHAGKSGVSHF
-293 TYDTEGDCL
+293 TYDTEKECL

-309 SYLPSNNEEQAPVI
+309 TYLPANNEGKAPVI
-323 KPVREKQSLLFA
+323 QPVTEKESLFFK
-335 VNKMLNK
+335 VNR
-342 VGGFGKTYLEK
+342 VFGKLSGKKAIEMETAPNP
-353 SDDQCEKLRD
+353 CEKIKN
-363 IVPDNSRRPYD
+363 IVPDNSRISYD
-374 VKDVID
+374 VKNVID
-380 CIVDNDSF
+380 CIADKGSF
-388 FEVQK
+388 FEVQTE
-393 DFATN
+393 FAPN
-398 AVVGFARMEGKTV
+398 GVVGFARMNGESV
-411 GFVANQASKMAGS
+411 GFIANQPSQLAGS
-424 LDVHASDK
+424 LDYHASDK
-432 VARFIRF
+432 IARFIRF
-439 CDCFNIPLVTLVDVP
+439 CDCFNLPLITLVDVP
-454 AFLPGTSQEHSGI
+454 AFLPGTEQEHNGI

-473 VLYAYSE
+473 ILYAYSE

-486 SVILRKAYGGAYI
+486 SVIMRKAYGGAYI

-505 MGADLVYAW
+505 MGADVVYAW

-537 NAEDPEEMRL
+537 AAEDPAAMRE

-566 GYVNEVIKPEE
+566 GYVNEVIRPEE
-577 TRLCILKG
+577 TRERLLAALKS
-585 LRGLEGKKV
+585 LKNKKV
-594 ENPKKK
+594 PVIQKK

>member
-1 MAKPIRNTGNRYF
+1 
-14 GIWADVKILLA
+14 
-25 HFQNRDIINYI
+25 
-36 NLIFKVFEMQN
+36 
-47 KCRISEKDHVFWKER
+47 
-62 IAAMN
+62 MN
-67 WDEAIR
+67 WDEANK
-73 ELDQRRE
+73 ELDRRRG
-80 KAKIGGGQAKIDKQH
+80 KALLGGGPSRIDKQH
-95 KSGKLTARE
+95 ASGKLTARE
-104 RIDILL
+104 RIEMLL
-110 DKGTF
+110 DPGTF
-115 VEIDGMI
+115 VEVDGFL
-122 ESRIDDFDLDKKRV
+122 ESRIDDFDLDKRRV

-150 RLVFVVSEDFT
+150 RQVFVASEDFT

-181 AMEMKAP
+181 AMEMQAP

-245 DYIFMVRDI
+245 DFIFMVKDI

-280 ADVHATKSGVSHF
+280 AEVHAKKSGVSHF
-293 TYDTEGDCL
+293 TYDTENECL

-309 SYLPSNNEEQAPVI
+309 SYLPSNWTQKPPV
-323 KPVREKQSLLFA
+323 VNTAERQSLTTR
-335 VNKMLNK
+335 VGK
-342 VGGFGKTYLEK
+342 VFGRGEGARQDNVIRTKAA
-353 SDDQCEKLRD
+353 KLKD
-363 IVPDNSRRPYD
+363 IVPDNSRHAYD
-374 VKDVID
+374 VKEVID
-380 CIVDNDSF
+380 CIVDEGSF

-398 AVVGFARMEGKTV
+398 AVVGWCRMAGKVV
-411 GFVANQASKMAGS
+411 GIVANQPNSMGGS
-424 LDVHASDK
+424 LDYHASDK
-432 VARFIRF
+432 IARFIRF
-439 CDCFNIPLVTLVDVP
+439 CDCFNIPLITLIDVP
-454 AFLPGTSQEHSGI
+454 AFLPGTAQEHNGI

-473 VLYAYSE
+473 ILYAYSE

-486 SVILRKAYGGAYI
+486 SLIMRKAYGGAYI

-505 MGADLVYAW
+505 MGADIVYAW

-537 NAEDPEEMRL
+537 AAADPEAMRA

-577 TRLCILKG
+577 TREALLKA
-585 LRGLEGKKV
+585 LRGLKNKQT